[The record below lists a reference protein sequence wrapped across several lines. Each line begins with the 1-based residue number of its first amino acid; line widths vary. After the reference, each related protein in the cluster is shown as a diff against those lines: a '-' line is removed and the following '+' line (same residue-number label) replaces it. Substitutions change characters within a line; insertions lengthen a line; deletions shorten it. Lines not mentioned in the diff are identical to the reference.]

1 MNNQLMVTNEQV
13 DALSRVA
20 KALAVSGYFQDATE
34 VAKAYVKVQA
44 GQELGLPPV
53 ASMSGIHI
61 VKGKPTLGANL
72 IATLIKNDPRYNYRV
87 LELTDDVCRIQFY
100 EDGQECGISE
110 FTAADAQ
117 KAGTQNMNKFP
128 KNMLFARAISNGAKW
143 FTPGIF
149 GGVTVYTPE
158 ELGADVDEDGD
169 IIDVMPEPK
178 IIETHPDSMVAEL
191 EAVTGDVA
199 PLPDDEQV
207 IYETSQADYFKAV
220 IALIPRYDNVFAVKN
235 ALKKIGYSA
244 VPKTA
249 MERVSMYSA
258 LRDHADERDA
268 EESGAFEVEQVD
280 WLDEPQPVNAGAYA
294 E

>member
-87 LELTDDVCRIQFY
+87 LELTDDVCRIKFY

-169 IIDVMPEPK
+169 IIDVMPQVDHVVIEPVD
-178 IIETHPDSMVAEL
+178 ITDIETV
-191 EAVTGDVA
+191 V
-199 PLPDDEQV
+199 PDDNRLTGR
-207 IYETSQADYFKAV
+207 IADLRATIEGANGSGVALSFVNQRLVDTGLYNAV
-220 IALIPRYDNVFAVKN
+220 PHAHN
-235 ALKKIGYSA
+235 AIKKWDGWQDDGPYSA
-244 VPKTA
+244 AEINGETVVKTA
-249 MERVSMYSA
+249 TGLKLFDWAVNRKVS
-258 LRDHADERDA
+258 E
-268 EESGAFEVEQVD
+268 
-280 WLDEPQPVNAGAYA
+280 
-294 E
+294 